1 MDALDGWLSTH
12 DYVCGDRFTMADVYL
27 GSHVEWGLVF
37 KSFPER
43 ASFTAY
49 LERLRERPAYQE
61 AKAID
66 NALIAKMQANA

>member
-1 MDALDGWLSTH
+1 
-12 DYVCGDRFTMADVYL
+12 MADVYL

-43 ASFTAY
+43 ASFTGY
-49 LERLRERPAYQE
+49 LERVRERPAYRE

-66 NALIAKMQANA
+66 NALIAEMQANA